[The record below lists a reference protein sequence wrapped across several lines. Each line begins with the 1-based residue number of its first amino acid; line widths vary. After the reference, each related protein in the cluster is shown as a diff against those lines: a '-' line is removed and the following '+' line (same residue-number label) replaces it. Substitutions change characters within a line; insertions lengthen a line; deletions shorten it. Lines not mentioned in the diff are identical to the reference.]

1 MQISKAILIDKS
13 IVLRWTDGAETVYPC
28 LWLRD
33 NDPGAFHP
41 DTRERIFDLLSVD
54 STITP
59 QGISVDGEG
68 QSLMLQWPDIEQQSV
83 YPALWL
89 KEHRPGLMLKDA
101 SLVEP
106 VLWTAWSETDIP
118 RHSAS
123 EILTDPASMQGF
135 LLNTL
140 RYGITIVQG
149 LEQSDA
155 AGLDIGARIGPMRNS
170 NFGSVFDVISK
181 PDPNNLAYTS
191 GHLPL
196 HTDLPNQETP
206 PAFQFLHCIANDA
219 EGGESL
225 YCDGFH
231 IAAELRQH
239 KPKTFEL
246 LSKIPIP
253 FRFQDDDTDIR
264 CHRPVIAL
272 GENGSVSMVAWNAH
286 LAGEFDMDERIVDE
300 DYEAYRTFMAMLR
313 DPSQVVSVKLK
324 AGEMVVFDNRRV
336 LHGRSQ
342 FFPNTGN
349 RHLKG
354 YYVDRVD
361 MESRIRLLSNQ

>member
-1 MQISKAILIDKS
+1 
-13 IVLRWTDGAETVYPC
+13 
-28 LWLRD
+28 
-33 NDPGAFHP
+33 
-41 DTRERIFDLLSVD
+41 
-54 STITP
+54 
-59 QGISVDGEG
+59 
-68 QSLMLQWPDIEQQSV
+68 
-83 YPALWL
+83 
-89 KEHRPGLMLKDA
+89 
-101 SLVEP
+101 
-106 VLWTAWSETDIP
+106 
-118 RHSAS
+118 
-123 EILTDPASMQGF
+123 
-135 LLNTL
+135 
-140 RYGITIVQG
+140 
-149 LEQSDA
+149 
-155 AGLDIGARIGPMRNS
+155 MRNS

-206 PAFQFLHCIANDA
+206 PAFQFLHCIANNA

-264 CHRPVIAL
+264 CRRPVIAL
-272 GENGSVSMVAWNAH
+272 DENGSVSLVAWNAH
-286 LAGEFDMDERIVDE
+286 LAGEFDMDERIVD
-300 DYEAYRTFMAMLR
+300 DYYEAYRTFMATLR

-342 FFPNTGN
+342 FFPNTGS